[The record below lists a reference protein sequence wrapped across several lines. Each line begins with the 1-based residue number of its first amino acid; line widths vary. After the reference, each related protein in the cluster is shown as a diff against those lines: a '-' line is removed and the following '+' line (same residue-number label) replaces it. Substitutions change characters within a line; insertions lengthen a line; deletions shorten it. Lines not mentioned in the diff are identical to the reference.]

1 MVLTHL
7 NKKQKIAWVI
17 SAVTAVIL
25 LLLSLVLVL
34 TMRKDSRD
42 VGESTSTTILD
53 PTTISESASTNSES
67 TTTISESTTTIS
79 ESTTTIQEST
89 TSFPETTTTTL
100 VEHTTT
106 TENPDMVLFLSENQV
121 LSLPFFQKVECV
133 MEHVSLNNHFG
144 LSGKVMINGQE
155 RLLIGGFEKNF
166 WFIRTEKGWV
176 EVADNSYKR
185 YMAAI
190 SNTDSSSQEL
200 MVTGGSQESS
210 HYMEIFSDS
219 IWRIGPDLPES
230 EGKQNH
236 CQVTYQGEPYIVGG
250 HVGNERNVRYTY

>member
-1 MVLTHL
+1 MVLNHL
-7 NKKQKIAWVI
+7 NKKQRIAWVI

-42 VGESTSTTILD
+42 VGESTSTTILE
-53 PTTISESASTNSES
+53 P
-67 TTTISESTTTIS
+67 TTISESTTTIS

-100 VEHTTT
+100 VEQTTT

-144 LSGKVMINGQE
+144 LAGKVMIDGQE
-155 RLLIGGFEKNF
+155 RLLIGGFEKDF
-166 WFIRTEKGWV
+166 WFIRTEKGWE

-190 SNTDSSSQEL
+190 SNTDSSSQGL
-200 MVTGGSQESS
+200 MVTGGSQDSS
-210 HYMEIFSDS
+210 HFMEIFSDS

-230 EGKQNH
+230 EGKHNH
-236 CQVTYQGEPYIVGG
+236 CQVTFQGEPYIVGG
-250 HVGNERNVRYTY
+250 HVGNERNVRYTFYRIP

>member
-1 MVLTHL
+1 
-7 NKKQKIAWVI
+7 
-17 SAVTAVIL
+17 
-25 LLLSLVLVL
+25 
-34 TMRKDSRD
+34 
-42 VGESTSTTILD
+42 
-53 PTTISESASTNSES
+53 
-67 TTTISESTTTIS
+67 
-79 ESTTTIQEST
+79 
-89 TSFPETTTTTL
+89 
-100 VEHTTT
+100 
-106 TENPDMVLFLSENQV
+106 
-121 LSLPFFQKVECV
+121 

-144 LSGKVMINGQE
+144 LSGKVMIDGQE

-250 HVGNERNVRYTY
+250 HVGNERNVRYRVILHSRLVSVKHNLPSKMKFIIVELVYITVCFHFTFQNEIHNC

>member
-34 TMRKDSRD
+34 TMRKDSRY
-42 VGESTSTTILD
+42 VGESTSTTILE
-53 PTTISESASTNSES
+53 PT
-67 TTTISESTTTIS
+67 TTTISESTTSFS
-79 ESTTTIQEST
+79 ETKTTTS
-89 TSFPETTTTTL
+89 
-100 VEHTTT
+100 VEETT
-106 TENPDMVLFLSENQV
+106 TENTDMVLFLSENQV

>member
-1 MVLTHL
+1 MLTHL

-34 TMRKDSRD
+34 TMRKDSRY
-42 VGESTSTTILD
+42 VGESTSTTATILE
-53 PTTISESASTNSES
+53 PT
-67 TTTISESTTTIS
+67 TTTISESTTSFS
-79 ESTTTIQEST
+79 ETKTTTS
-89 TSFPETTTTTL
+89 
-100 VEHTTT
+100 VEETT
-106 TENPDMVLFLSENQV
+106 TENTDMVLFLSENQV